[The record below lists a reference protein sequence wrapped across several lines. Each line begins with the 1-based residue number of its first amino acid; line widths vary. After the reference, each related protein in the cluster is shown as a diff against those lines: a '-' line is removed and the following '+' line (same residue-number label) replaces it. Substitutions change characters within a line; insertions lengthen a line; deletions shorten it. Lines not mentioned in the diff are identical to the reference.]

1 MRPKDTRLAPSSLSH
16 PHEGKEQ
23 DQHGSPCNQ
32 QPPGNEDGS
41 ELLGGHSGQ
50 TCRPHTQISVYGSM
64 RRSMIDLFSS
74 CLLHGMLRC
83 GQYQDADQEEE
94 EQKPLGH
101 RQGSKHTI

>member
-1 MRPKDTRLAPSSLSH
+1 MRARNKTSTEAHAINSHLATRMVR
-16 PHEGKEQ
+16 K
-23 DQHGSPCNQ
+23 
-32 QPPGNEDGS
+32 

-74 CLLHGMLRC
+74 FLPNGILRC